1 MDLGWG
7 RGGLLG
13 GGSSVV
19 ALGGDLVP
27 QGSPK
32 DLDIFWKRLL
42 FFSFFLFPPGSFLGF
57 FSWGVFLGVV
67 AGRGVWLLVITGS
80 LPESLLFSQFFKCF
94 DGRGFL

>member
-1 MDLGWG
+1 MLKVLLVSLVDLGWG

-42 FFSFFLFPPGSFLGF
+42 FFSFFLFPPGSFSGF
-57 FSWGVFLGVV
+57 FSRGSSSWSRGCKGVV
-67 AGRGVWLLVITGS
+67 AASHYW
-80 LPESLLFSQFFKCF
+80 FFTRVAF
-94 DGRGFL
+94 IFTIL